1 MKVKSMI
8 ASFTAGVGS
17 AVLFENIRN
26 GNMQKMMKKM
36 LKKDI
41 KCMNDLEDMM

>member
-26 GNMQKMMKKM
+26 GNMQKVMKEM
-36 LKKDI
+36 LQIDI
-41 KCMNDLEDMM
+41 